1 MRIKVTH
8 IWQPAFILGFIILMT
23 LWPSCANT
31 TTGPS
36 GGPKDTIPPVL
47 KLSRPEYNQTGHPCD
62 PRHSQVI
69 LDFNEY
75 VQLKDA
81 STNIFLSPPQK
92 KAPKAKI
99 KGKSVIITFDE
110 PLDSNT
116 TYSLSLGE
124 AIKDN
129 NEGNPF
135 PPYVLSFSTGDRVD
149 DYFVAGSITDAQTMK
164 PQKGITV
171 LFHTDPSDSS
181 LFKHRPAAAAKTD
194 AWGYFTVRNLSP
206 DSTYRVYAINDLNN
220 NNIYDPESET
230 VGFVDSLFRPTRQM
244 HPESDPELAV
254 VDMKDTLTC
263 LQRPFTLSM
272 RMFKELNT
280 KQFIRNKEHPLKRL
294 FYITFMAPWPRI
306 DSLAVEGVPDSCL
319 IVEPSIFRDSLN
331 FWINNQGVVPD
342 TIKVA
347 IKYHKTDDSL
357 GILVPVVEH
366 LKLSPPKPKLT
377 TNKRTGQV
385 EEVVDTLAK
394 FKLTATPENI
404 DQDGIIFDFD
414 LPMIETPFDSVTVT
428 GINPKQQIEKIKF
441 SVKRDTSNIKR
452 YVLRLEKTLEVGYQY
467 TLKVPH
473 KKFRNIDGNYADS
486 LVQKFSLPTNEDLS
500 SITLEISGTEGEP
513 YIFELVD
520 EKRTKIFRTYSVKED
535 CELTF
540 PYLKAG
546 NYCLRITRDKNGNG
560 LIDTGSVLEK
570 RQPEQVLL
578 FKFANIPGDEA
589 YLLELRERTDLVQ
602 TINIPALFK

>member
-1 MRIKVTH
+1 MGNGQLVGIFIIGILIAVIIAICGGLVNGFLVTGLD
-8 IWQPAFILGFIILMT
+8 IPPVMATIAMQLVWQGLSIALTRGDAVTGLPLLYTEIGHSKILGFIPFPLLIFIIGL
-23 LWPSCANT
+23 LIAAFLVKKT
-31 TTGPS
+31 TYGEKLYMIGTNQKACVFS
-36 GGPKDTIPPVL
+36 AINVKFTIIITYCLCSV
-47 KLSRPEYNQTGHPCD
+47 Y
-62 PRHSQVI
+62 
-69 LDFNEY
+69 
-75 VQLKDA
+75 
-81 STNIFLSPPQK
+81 
-92 KAPKAKI
+92 
-99 KGKSVIITFDE
+99 SVIGCMLMVNTLGSAKADYGTSYLMRCILILVLAGILPDGGYGNIW
-110 PLDSNT
+110 DSV
-116 TYSLSLGE
+116 L
-124 AIKDN
+124 AIIIIQIIASGVN
-129 NEGNPF
+129 
-135 PPYVLSFSTGDRVD
+135 
-149 DYFVAGSITDAQTMK
+149 
-164 PQKGITV
+164 
-171 LFHTDPSDSS
+171 
-181 LFKHRPAAAAKTD
+181 
-194 AWGYFTVRNLSP
+194 
-206 DSTYRVYAINDLNN
+206 
-220 NNIYDPESET
+220 
-230 VGFVDSLFRPTRQM
+230 
-244 HPESDPELAV
+244 
-254 VDMKDTLTC
+254 
-263 LQRPFTLSM
+263 
-272 RMFKELNT
+272 MFKELNT